1 MKMDTILLMAYVDG
15 ELSAEESQ
23 EVEKEIA
30 VSPDA
35 AEFVAQLQTARLP
48 YADAFA
54 QQKLPPVPDTLTKAI
69 AAMAEAHAQTQ
80 RAATAGANDSR
91 IEASPF
97 TPPSAPVRSRLRIAP
112 QWLAVAFVAGVFCYG
127 VGTRFMPGVVGPNS
141 VPATP
146 ATLAAANPDAASWVA
161 AAAGYQQLYSRD
173 TIAQVPVN
181 ADVTTQTVD
190 EIQHQDGLNLRIP
203 DLSADGLTFKRVQ
216 RLRFNDKPLVQIV
229 YLPQQGAPIALCVMK
244 EAKPDAAMA
253 QQHIDSMNVVTWRH
267 ADLSYAL
274 IGKPEG
280 TDLSALA
287 KRISGSD
294 VQTLY
299 GEIRGEMRGATL
311 ALAAN

>member
-15 ELSAEESQ
+15 ELSTEECQ

-48 YADAFA
+48 YAEAFA
-54 QQKLPPVPDTLTKAI
+54 QQKLPPVPDSLTQAV
-69 AAMAEAHAQTQ
+69 AAMTRAHAQ
-80 RAATAGANDSR
+80 RTAEPGAND
-91 IEASPF
+91 ASVERTAF

-112 QWLAVAFVAGVFCYG
+112 QWLVVAFVAGVFCYG
-127 VGTRFMPGVVGPNS
+127 VGTRFLPGVGGTNT

-161 AAAGYQQLYSRD
+161 AAAGYQQLYSRE
-173 TIAQVPVN
+173 TVAQVPVN

-190 EIQHQDGLNLRIP
+190 AIQHQDGLNLRIP
-203 DLSADGLTFKRVQ
+203 DLSASGLTFKRVQ
-216 RLRFNDKPLVQIV
+216 RLRFNDQPLVQIV
-229 YLPQQGAPIALCVMK
+229 YLPQQGGPIALCVMK
-244 EAKPDAAMA
+244 EAKPDAALA
-253 QQHIDSMNVVTWRH
+253 EQRIDSMNVVTWRH

-287 KRISGSD
+287 KHISD
-294 VQTLY
+294 NNVQALY
-299 GEIRGEMRGATL
+299 GDAGVANMAM
-311 ALAAN
+311 LAAD